1 MTKFCLSA
9 VAVALAFAAG
19 ASRLSAQAVAT
30 ATGNALA
37 VGVTYQNANP
47 DYGPIR
53 ASGLG
58 IFADYDF
65 SRYLGVTAELNLP
78 TAFSSVVFL
87 EHSYLFGVRGEYHY
101 KRYMPYAKVLIGG
114 ATSSN
119 NTSNPNLI
127 NAPGSFPMYAY
138 GGGFEIR
145 LPRHLTVRA
154 IDFEQQR
161 WFDYQP
167 HGLTPTIVSF
177 GAAYR
182 FQ

>member
-1 MTKFCLSA
+1 MMKFCIS
-9 VAVALAFAAG
+9 ALAVVLTVAAG
-19 ASRLSAQAVAT
+19 APRLSAQAVAT

-47 DYGPIR
+47 DYGYSR
-53 ASGLG
+53 SSGVG

-65 SRYLGVTAELNLP
+65 SRYLGITAEVNLP

-87 EHSYLFGVRGEYHY
+87 EHSYFFGVRGEYHVR
-101 KRYMPYAKVLIGG
+101 RYTPYAKVLIGG

-119 NTSNPNLI
+119 NTTNPNLL
-127 NAPGSFPMYAY
+127 NAPASYPAYAY
-138 GGGFEIR
+138 GGGLEVR
-145 LPRHLTVRA
+145 LPHHTTVRV
-154 IDFEQQR
+154 IDFEQQH
-161 WFDYQP
+161 WFDYPP
-167 HGLTPTIVSF
+167 HGLTPSIVSI

>member
-1 MTKFCLSA
+1 MRKFCLSVLA
-9 VAVALAFAAG
+9 FVLTVAVG
-19 ASRLSAQAVAT
+19 APRLSAQAVAT

-37 VGVTYQNANP
+37 IGVTYQSANP
-47 DYGPIR
+47 DYGPVR
-53 ASGLG
+53 SSGIG

-87 EHSYLFGVRGEYHY
+87 EHSYLVGVRGEYHY
-101 KRYMPYAKVLIGG
+101 HRYMPYAKVLIGG
-114 ATSSN
+114 ANSSN
-119 NTSNPNLI
+119 NTNNPNLL
-127 NAPGSFPMYAY
+127 NAPAAFPMFAY
-138 GGGFEIR
+138 GGGLEIR

-154 IDFEQQR
+154 IDFEQQH
-161 WFDYQP
+161 WFDYPP